1 MCFIY
6 LGGLGRIIHTNVALS
21 VYKLPFVLYCMSLGY
36 VGIVAFQFKRL
47 CYLREK
53 DITRDGD
60 VEWDIPHRL
69 HAHNRGMNST
79 SVHRFSLTLED
90 FWAISHRDSW
100 VTTENLHHM
109 HNSRSNFKRT
119 GVRRMIS
126 PEPCRA
132 FEENIILLLSPGAII
147 FGQDI
152 VAKSVALVWPL
163 KLPTSRL

>member
-69 HAHNRGMNST
+69 HAHNRGIALQFIGSH
-79 SVHRFSLTLED
+79 SHLK
-90 FWAISHRDSW
+90 ISGRL
-100 VTTENLHHM
+100 VTE
-109 HNSRSNFKRT
+109 
-119 GVRRMIS
+119 I
-126 PEPCRA
+126 
-132 FEENIILLLSPGAII
+132 PG
-147 FGQDI
+147 
-152 VAKSVALVWPL
+152 
-163 KLPTSRL
+163 